1 MWAMFLHLSQLLGFL
16 VPFAGLVAPILIWQL
31 KKAEMPELDVH
42 GKNVVNWLI
51 SYMIYIVVSVVLIV
65 AFVGFFLIPVVI
77 ITGAVFAVIGGVKAN
92 NGEVWEYP
100 LAIRFI
106 S

>member
-16 VPFAGLVAPILIWQL
+16 IPFAGLVVPILIWQI
-31 KKAEMPELDVH
+31 KKAEMPEIDVH
-42 GKNVVNWLI
+42 GKNVVNWII
-51 SYMIYIVVSVVLIV
+51 SYMIYMVISVILVF
-65 AFVGFFLIPVVI
+65 AFVGVFLIPAVVI
-77 ITGAVFAVIGGVKAN
+77 TGVVFAIMGGVKAN

-100 LAIRFI
+100 LAIRFV